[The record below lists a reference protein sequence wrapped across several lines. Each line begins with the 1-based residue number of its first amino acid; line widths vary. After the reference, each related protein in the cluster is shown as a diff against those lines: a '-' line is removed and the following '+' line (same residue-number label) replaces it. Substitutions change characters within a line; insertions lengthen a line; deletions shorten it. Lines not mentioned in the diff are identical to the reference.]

1 MARLNV
7 NPTRME
13 LKKLKAR
20 LSTAVRGH
28 KLLKDKSDEMVRR
41 FTEII
46 KENKRLREEV
56 EKELALT
63 LRQFSIA
70 RSVTPAYRAETAF
83 SMPSLLVKLDCSTES
98 IMGIDVPKV
107 ELIKEKRGDGLPYA
121 YSEITSEADYSVG
134 MVSALLPKMVMLA
147 KTEKAVRMLA
157 DEIERNKRRVNALE
171 YVMIPQLEET
181 IKYIKDK
188 LDENERAAVVR
199 LMNVSL
205 RSENMIKLLSKTRKF
220 CLTKKEKSCKIITL
234 NQLGL

>member
-41 FTEII
+41 FTVII
-46 KENKRLREEV
+46 KEDKRLRDEV
-56 EKELALT
+56 EKELSLT
-63 LRQFSIA
+63 LRQFSVA

-83 SMPSLLVKLDCSTES
+83 SMPSVAVKLDCGTES
-98 IMGIDVPKV
+98 IMGVDVPKID
-107 ELIKEKRGDGLPYA
+107 LIKEKRADGLPYA
-121 YSEITSEADYSVG
+121 YAEITSEADYSVG
-134 MVSALLPKMVMLA
+134 MVSALLPKMAQLA
-147 KTEKAVRMLA
+147 QTEKAVRMLA

-199 LMNVSL
+199 LMKV
-205 RSENMIKLLSKTRKF
+205 KSKA
-220 CLTKKEKSCKIITL
+220 
-234 NQLGL
+234 

>member
-41 FTEII
+41 FTVII
-46 KENKRLREEV
+46 REDKRLREEV
-56 EKELALT
+56 EQELSLT
-63 LRQFSIA
+63 LKQFSVA
-70 RSVTPAYRAETAF
+70 RSVTPAYRAETAL
-83 SMPSLLVKLDCSTES
+83 SMPSMAVNVECGTES
-98 IMGIDVPKV
+98 IMGVEVPKV
-107 ELIKEKRGDGLPYA
+107 GLVKEKRSDGLPYA
-121 YSEITSEADYSVG
+121 YAEITSEADYSVG
-134 MVSALLPKMVMLA
+134 MVSALLPKMVLLA
-147 KTEKAVRMLA
+147 QTEKAVRMLA

-199 LMNVSL
+199 LMKV
-205 RSENMIKLLSKTRKF
+205 KSKA
-220 CLTKKEKSCKIITL
+220 
-234 NQLGL
+234 

>member
-41 FTEII
+41 FTILLRET
-46 KENKRLREEV
+46 KGAREEV
-56 EKELALT
+56 EAELSDVLK
-63 LRQFSIA
+63 QFSIA
-70 RSVTPAYRAETAF
+70 RSITPSFEAETAF
-83 SMPSLLVKLDCSTES
+83 AMPSVDVKAECLTES
-98 IMGIDVPKV
+98 IMGVDVPNITIV
-107 ELIKEKRGDGLPYA
+107 SERRANGLPYA
-121 YSEITSEADYSVG
+121 YSEITGEADYSVQKA
-134 MVSALLPKMVMLA
+134 SALLPKMVKLA
-147 KTEKAVRMLA
+147 QLEKAVRMLA
-157 DEIERNKRRVNALE
+157 EEIERNKRRVNALE

-199 LMNVSL
+199 LMKV
-205 RSENMIKLLSKTRKF
+205 KSKA
-220 CLTKKEKSCKIITL
+220 
-234 NQLGL
+234 

>member
-41 FTEII
+41 FTVVLREA
-46 KENKRLREEV
+46 KRLREQVETQLGEV
-56 EKELALT
+56 LK
-63 LRQFSIA
+63 QFSVA
-70 RSVTPAYRAETAF
+70 RSITAPEIAETAF
-83 SMPSLLVKLDCSTES
+83 AMSTAPLQAECEITSL
-98 IMGIDVPKV
+98 MGVDVPKITV
-107 ELIKEKRGDGLPYA
+107 LDRTDGGLPYA
-121 YSEITSEADYSVG
+121 YAEITGEADYSVEK
-134 MVSALLPKMVMLA
+134 ATKLLPDMVALA
-147 KTEKAVRMLA
+147 QTEKTVRMLA
-157 DEIERNKRRVNALE
+157 EEIERNKRRVNALE

-199 LMNVSL
+199 LMKV
-205 RSENMIKLLSKTRKF
+205 KGKA
-220 CLTKKEKSCKIITL
+220 
-234 NQLGL
+234 Q

>member
-41 FTEII
+41 FTILLRET
-46 KENKRLREEV
+46 KTSREEV
-56 EKELALT
+56 EAELSDVLK
-63 LRQFSIA
+63 QFSIA
-70 RSVTPAYRAETAF
+70 RSITPSFEAETAF
-83 SMPSLLVKLDCSTES
+83 SMPAVDVKAECLTES
-98 IMGIDVPKV
+98 IMGVDVPSV
-107 ELIKEKRGDGLPYA
+107 TIVSERRTSGLPYA
-121 YSEITSEADYSVG
+121 YSEITGEADYSVQKA
-134 MVSALLPKMVMLA
+134 SALLPKMVKLA
-147 KTEKAVRMLA
+147 QLEKAVRMLA
-157 DEIERNKRRVNALE
+157 EEIERNKRRVNALE

-199 LMNVSL
+199 LMKV
-205 RSENMIKLLSKTRKF
+205 KSKA
-220 CLTKKEKSCKIITL
+220 
-234 NQLGL
+234 

>member
-41 FTEII
+41 FTVII
-46 KENKRLREEV
+46 REDKRLRDEV
-56 EKELALT
+56 EKELSLT
-63 LRQFSIA
+63 LKQFSVA
-70 RSVTPAYRAETAF
+70 RSVTPAFEAEAAF
-83 SMPSLLVKLDCSTES
+83 SMPSVAVKVNCGTES
-98 IMGIDVPKV
+98 IMGVEVPKV
-107 ELIKEKRGDGLPYA
+107 DLVKEKRADGLPYA
-121 YSEITSEADYSVG
+121 YAEITSEADYSVG
-134 MVSALLPKMVMLA
+134 MVSALLPKMVRLA
-147 KTEKAVRMLA
+147 ETEKAVWMLA

-199 LMNVSL
+199 LMKV
-205 RSENMIKLLSKTRKF
+205 KSKA
-220 CLTKKEKSCKIITL
+220 
-234 NQLGL
+234 

>member
-41 FTEII
+41 FTILLRET
-46 KENKRLREEV
+46 KKLREEV
-56 EKELALT
+56 ENELSQVLK
-63 LRQFSIA
+63 QFAIA
-70 RSVTPAYRAETAF
+70 RSVTPAFEAETAF
-83 SMPSLLVKLDCSTES
+83 AMPSVSLKVECGTQSV
-98 IMGIDVPKV
+98 MGVDVPAV
-107 ELIKEKRGDGLPYA
+107 EIVREKRTDGLPYT
-121 YSEITSEADYSVG
+121 YSEITGEADYSVQKA
-134 MVSALLPKMVMLA
+134 SDLLPKMAALA
-147 KTEKAVRMLA
+147 QTEKAVRMLA
-157 DEIERNKRRVNALE
+157 EEIERNKRRVNALE

-199 LMNVSL
+199 LMKVKN
-205 RSENMIKLLSKTRKF
+205 KA
-220 CLTKKEKSCKIITL
+220 
-234 NQLGL
+234 Q